1 MSTDPSIP
9 PVPPESTP
17 SASPAVV
24 PQVEDKTVAIIAYLT
39 FVGFIVALILN
50 NGPKKNALGQFHLRQ
65 ALGLL
70 ILHLGGMIAFVIL
83 AIVFHRGFFGLIVN
97 IASKGYFI
105 GLLVLF
111 ILGLVDAINGRR
123 KPIPVLG
130 EFIQQKLA
138 GAFVS

>member
-9 PVPPESTP
+9 PASSEPAPYV
-17 SASPAVV
+17 SPAVV
-24 PQVEDKTVAIIAYLT
+24 PPVEDKTVAILAYLT
-39 FVGFIVALILN
+39 FIGFIVAIILN

-70 ILHLGGMIAFVIL
+70 IFHLAGMVTFLIL
-83 AIVFHRGFFGLIVN
+83 GLLFYRGAFGLIVN
-97 IASKGYFI
+97 LASKGYFV

-123 KPIPVLG
+123 KPVPVLG

-138 GAFVS
+138 GAFAS

>member
-17 SASPAVV
+17 AAQPAVV

-39 FVGFIVALILN
+39 FVGFIVALVLN

-65 ALGLL
+65 ALGLW
-70 ILHLGGMIAFVIL
+70 ICGIA
-83 AIVFHRGFFGLIVN
+83 GFFLFVVLVFVFRGNFLGTIFGLAWN
-97 IASKGYFI
+97 GFSI
-105 GLLVLF
+105 GLLILA

-123 KPIPVLG
+123 KPIPVVG

-138 GAFVS
+138 GAFAS

>member
-17 SASPAVV
+17 PAPPAVV
-24 PQVEDKTVAIIAYLT
+24 PPVEDKTVALLAYLT
-39 FVGFIVALILN
+39 FIGFIVAIVLN

-70 ILHLGGMIAFVIL
+70 ILWVAGLAVFVIL
-83 AIVFHRGFFGLIVN
+83 GLAFHHGFFGFIINLGFR
-97 IASKGYFI
+97 GYFI

-123 KPIPVLG
+123 KPVPVVG
-130 EFIQQKLA
+130 EFFQQKLA
-138 GAFVS
+138 GAFAS